1 MVGNLV
7 EKATLLIQKAEPVV
21 YELNRPGTDTIG
33 DKVKEL
39 MPSLYI
45 MIATLG
51 AFLVLFLVLTKLLY
65 KPVRKMVKNRQDFIQ
80 KNIDDSINAK
90 QSALT
95 LEQQARDN
103 LFDSKLMAQEI
114 IHKSKLEAEVLKYQ
128 YIDQGKAEAER
139 LVTEANAEINAKK
152 QILEREVHNE
162 IVNIAIE
169 ISEKMVAKNIT
180 KAEAEAYLNEYLGT
194 KDDK

>member
-1 MVGNLV
+1 MINYLI
-7 EKATLLIQKAEPVV
+7 EKLASIPEK
-21 YELNRPGTDTIG
+21 YESVIERPGTDSIG
-33 DKVKEL
+33 DKVNEL
-39 MPSLYI
+39 MPSIYI

-80 KNIDDSINAK
+80 KNIDDSISAK
-90 QSALT
+90 EMALS

-103 LFDSKLMAQEI
+103 LFNSKLMAQEI

-139 LVTEANAEINAKK
+139 LVTEANVEISTKK
-152 QILEREVHNE
+152 QVLEREVHNE

-180 KAEAEAYLNEYLGT
+180 KAEAENYLNIYLGN
-194 KDDK
+194 KDEK